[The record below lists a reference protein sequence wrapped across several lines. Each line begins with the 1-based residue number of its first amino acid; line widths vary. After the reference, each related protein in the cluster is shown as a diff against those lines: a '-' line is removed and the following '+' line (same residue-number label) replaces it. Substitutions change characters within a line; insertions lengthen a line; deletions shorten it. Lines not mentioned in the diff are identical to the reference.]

1 MECNREEL
9 RITAGGLFED
19 ALTSAKPTNLP
30 EARVARFP
38 PSRNQVPIA
47 EEFSHPASPWDSD
60 RGLPGIFWSPQS
72 SNRPTSRS
80 AFPRRNRLSRALA
93 ESRKC
98 AQEWGLFAPSPG
110 GLIFSMS
117 STGALSCPAWKPWI
131 SLVLWTSFA
140 PRPRKHPA
148 PPLPEA
154 SGPGDSRFELVVAWV
169 I

>member
-47 EEFSHPASPWDSD
+47 EESSHPASPWDSD
-60 RGLPGIFWSPQS
+60 RGLPGIFWSPLLWI
-72 SNRPTSRS
+72 RPISRS
-80 AFPRRNRLSRALA
+80 VFQGTIRLSRALA

-98 AQEWGLFAPSPG
+98 AQEWGLFARAPG
-110 GLIFSMS
+110 GLISS
-117 STGALSCPAWKPWI
+117 KISTGALSCPAWKPWI

-140 PRPRKHPA
+140 LKLRKHPA